1 MVTGANSGIGYEAAV
16 ELAAHGAHVLLA
28 CRDTARGQRAADRV
42 VGAAPGASAEAL
54 ALDLAELDSVRR
66 AAGRIASEHGRLDL
80 LINNAGVMA
89 IPFQATADG
98 FERQVATNHLGHFAL
113 TGLLLDLLL
122 TTQGSR
128 VVTVSS
134 LAHRAG
140 RLVLP
145 ARPANPAGYNRWFT
159 YANSKLDNLLFTC
172 ELDRRL
178 RAAGAGTVAE
188 AAHPGWARSGL
199 VTNGPATGGSSLRAR
214 SGALAAHFG
223 QSAAAGALPTLYAA
237 TAPGVVGGRF
247 FGPGGPGQIFGPPVE
262 VRSSR
267 RARRPDDAARRWAA
281 SEDATGVR
289 CELAPAAAPV
299 SDG

>member
-1 MVTGANSGIGYEAAV
+1 MAV
-16 ELAAHGAHVLLA
+16 
-28 CRDTARGQRAADRV
+28 
-42 VGAAPGASAEAL
+42 
-54 ALDLAELDSVRR
+54 
-66 AAGRIASEHGRLDL
+66 
-80 LINNAGVMA
+80 
-89 IPFQATADG
+89 PFETTVDG

-145 ARPANPAGYNRWFT
+145 VHPANPAGYNRWFA
-159 YANSKLDNLLFTC
+159 YANSKLDNLFFTY

-178 RAAGAGTVAE
+178 RAAGADTVAV

-214 SGALAAHFG
+214 TGAFAAHLG
-223 QSAAAGALPTLYAA
+223 QSAASGALPTLFAA
-237 TAPGVVGGRF
+237 TAQGVGGGGC

-267 RARRPDDAARRWAA
+267 RSRRPDDAARLWAA
-281 SEDATGVR
+281 SEEATGVR
-289 CELAPAAAPV
+289 YELAPVAGSS
-299 SDG
+299 SDR